1 MVKIFALT
9 LSVPCFYELSINC
22 SPFSSNSVTNITK
35 FPCNFKQ
42 FSHVSV
48 SWLKESSTSNSS
60 SYFKLPLVTLHINPT
75 SSAKC
80 IRKLPPFFLNALLS
94 SLHHFFLFLFF
105 LVLFKFLVLFCKH
118 SSVLV
123 INAK

>member
-9 LSVPCFYELSINC
+9 LSVPCFYKLSIDY
-22 SPFSSNSVTNITK
+22 SPFSSSSVTNIK

-42 FSHVSV
+42 FSPVPV
-48 SWLKESSTSNSS
+48 SWLKKSSRSNSS

-75 SSAKC
+75 SSANC
-80 IRKLPPFFLNALLS
+80 IRKLHPFFLNNLLS

-105 LVLFKFLVLFCKH
+105 LSPFGFSPPFQVFSFVL
-118 SSVLV
+118 
-123 INAK
+123 

>member
-9 LSVPCFYELSINC
+9 LSFPCFYELSINC
-22 SPFSSNSVTNITK
+22 SPFSSNSVTNTTK

-80 IRKLPPFFLNALLS
+80 IRKLPPFFLNTLLS

-105 LVLFKFLVLFCKH
+105 LNPFGFSRPFQVFSFVL
-118 SSVLV
+118 
-123 INAK
+123 